1 MEENY
6 NKTIKRIMD
15 VQYNHL
21 DVRSSQWHEDIAK
34 YRQDVKDLTVFAENI
49 MRTSFS
55 QVQTSVVDSC

>member
-15 VQYNHL
+15 VQNHL